1 MRWACAGPRCLGE
14 PGAEGGLGGGF
25 GGGDHG
31 AAREGV
37 RDSGASANACRE
49 PESWAAA
56 HRTSCPLP
64 AWGRA
69 LGAEAHA
76 GPVARGAQQPYA
88 GPGLPLNERAAANGS
103 RRRR

>member
-1 MRWACAGPRCLGE
+1 MDHKPWCSAGVVCQALHPTERLSCSLPSWQGNATFKVE
-14 PGAEGGLGGGF
+14 KL
-25 GGGDHG
+25 
-31 AAREGV
+31 
-37 RDSGASANACRE
+37 ANASRE
-49 PESWAAA
+49 PESRAAVL
-56 HRTSCPLP
+56 RTSCPLP
-64 AWGRA
+64 ARGRA